1 MEYYR
6 GISFGWTFG
15 IICLIVLVFSL
26 SMQNMYGNLNLGI
39 NIRFD
44 QQSTVDSLNSQLST
58 CQSTLSKYQEIS
70 KAICE
75 CRCPTCDIA
84 VYSGFVFGVIAV
96 IIAQIFGKALFNF
109 GRKYELK
116 RKENVKK
123 ETKEKDKK

>member
-1 MEYYR
+1 MGYHE

-15 IICLIVLVFSL
+15 ILCLIVLVFSL
-26 SMQNMYGNLNLGI
+26 LMQSMYGNLNLGI
-39 NIRFD
+39 NVRFD
-44 QQSTVDSLNSQLST
+44 QQSTVDSLNSQLSI

-116 RKENVKK
+116 RKEK
-123 ETKEKDKK
+123 KEKDKK